1 MSISGAGLAPAPLPR
16 KGEKMRTTVSTMLA
30 VMLIGA
36 LSLSAA
42 DAVKPVATIGNTA
55 ISLSELDSTIGARL
69 IRLRTDEYNIRRN
82 VLEELIATKLIDA
95 EAARRHVTSEE
106 LFKSEVETKITP
118 PVLAEIEPV
127 YDGVSEKYPGMTK
140 DQVLA
145 EIADGMRRQRIAI
158 RKAQFIKELRA
169 AAGVKVNLE
178 PPRVAVKAEGPSRG
192 NANAPVT
199 IVEFSDFECPFCSHA
214 VDTLAQ
220 VQKKYGDNVRIVFRD
235 YPLFSHRTAKRAAE
249 AAHCAD
255 DQGKFWEMH
264 DRLFSKGGPL
274 SDADI
279 FRFAGQAGVDRDKFD
294 QCLTSGKY
302 KEAWKPS
309 QDEGARVG
317 VSSTPSFFINGR
329 MIVGA
334 AGYDVFARIID
345 EELANSAPQRTAQTV
360 ASR

>member
-1 MSISGAGLAPAPLPR
+1 M
-16 KGEKMRTTVSTMLA
+16 MLA
-30 VMLIGA
+30 VLMMGV

-42 DAVKPVATIGNTA
+42 DAVKPAATVGNTA
-55 ISLSELDSTIGARL
+55 ISASDLDAAIGARL

-82 VLEELIATKLIDA
+82 VLEDLIATKLVDA
-95 EAARRHVTSEE
+95 EAARRHVTADE

-127 YDGVSEKYPGMTK
+127 YDGVADKYPGMTK

-145 EIADGMRRQRIAI
+145 EIADGMRRQRIAA
-158 RKAQFIKELRA
+158 RKAQFIHELRV

-192 NANAPVT
+192 SANAPVT
-199 IVEFSDFECPFCSHA
+199 IVEFSDFECPFCGHA
-214 VDTLAQ
+214 VETLQQ

-255 DQGKFWEMH
+255 EQGKFWEMH

-274 SDADI
+274 SDADLY
-279 FRFAGQAGVDRDKFD
+279 RFAGQAGIDHDKFD
-294 QCLTSGKY
+294 QCLTSGKIQGSV
-302 KEAWKPS
+302 E
-309 QDEGARVG
+309 
-317 VSSTPSFFINGR
+317 
-329 MIVGA
+329 
-334 AGYDVFARIID
+334 
-345 EELANSAPQRTAQTV
+345 TV
-360 ASR
+360 AG

>member
-1 MSISGAGLAPAPLPR
+1 
-16 KGEKMRTTVSTMLA
+16 MLA
-30 VMLIGA
+30 VLMIGA

-42 DAVKPVATIGNTA
+42 EAVKPAATIGNTV
-55 ISLSELDSTIGARL
+55 ISTRDLDTEIGARL
-69 IRLRTDEYNIRRN
+69 NRLRTDEYNIRRA
-82 VLEELIATKLIDA
+82 VLDDMIATKLIDA
-95 EAARRHVTSEE
+95 EAARRHVTANE
-106 LFKSEVETKITP
+106 LFKTEIEAKITP
-118 PVLAEIEPV
+118 PDVAEIEPV
-127 YDGVSEKYPGMTK
+127 YDGVADKYPGMSK

-145 EIADGMRRQRIAI
+145 EIADGMRRQRIAT
-158 RKAQFIKELRA
+158 RRAEFIKELRA

-178 PPRVAVKAEGPSRG
+178 PPRVAVKAEGPARG
-192 NANAPVT
+192 RADAPVT
-199 IVEFSDFECPFCSHA
+199 IVEFSDFECPFCGHA
-214 VDTLAQ
+214 VQTLQQ
-220 VQKKYGDNVRIVFRD
+220 VEKKYGDNVRIVFRD

-255 DQGKFWEMH
+255 EQGKFWEMH

-279 FRFAGQAGVDRDKFD
+279 YRFATQAGIDRDKFG

-302 KEAWKPS
+302 KEAWKVS
-309 QDEGARVG
+309 QDEGNRVG

-334 AGYDVFARIID
+334 LGYDAFSKIID
-345 EELANSAPQRTAQTV
+345 EELANAAPQRPAQTV